1 MKSFSASDAKR
12 NFGDVLLKVQSSPI
26 GIDKNGKPV
35 AVMLSADTYAEMQRM
50 QRALL
55 QQNIDES
62 IADLKAGRVSDG
74 KELLAGLK
82 HSVSDAE
89 L

>member
-12 NFGDVLLKVQSSPI
+12 HFGDVLMKAQNGPV

-35 AVMLSADTYAEMQRM
+35 AVMLSADTFAEFERM
-50 QRALL
+50 KRDLL
-55 QQNIDES
+55 QQKIDEG
-62 IADLKAGRVSDG
+62 IADLRAGRITDG
-74 KELLAGLK
+74 KEALAELK
-82 HSVSDAE
+82 HRVSDAE

>member
-12 NFGDVLLKVQSSPI
+12 NFGDMLMKAQNGPV

-35 AVMLSADTYAEMQRM
+35 AVVLSADAFAEFEGMKRD
-50 QRALL
+50 LL
-55 QQNIDES
+55 QQKIDEG
-62 IADLKAGRVSDG
+62 IADLRAGRVTDG
-74 KELLAGLK
+74 KKALAELK
-82 HSVSDAE
+82 YRVSDAE